1 MARFSDSAGL
11 PEEPATRLAPTA
23 RDVFFQQLI
32 VGGSHEGRAYLE
44 LPLKAA
50 LVGGAKSAEERRAS
64 WDTFFAR
71 VLREEP
77 PQFGGSVP
85 VPYWG
90 DFAYRKADWR
100 SVADA
105 VGVRVGDVLRVRT
118 PSADGSVRVVR
129 YAIHFGSHSSSN
141 LLLAVAQP
149 LDGFRMGRT
158 EFLVAASQLPGCEKR
173 CTKPSRTPDQTT
185 LAKIRTIIST
195 GAKIP
200 QRQPITE
207 IRAFEGRFTRLA
219 RQYVVY
225 ANFGTDPDGSLV
237 GFWRTMV
244 LDSDLSVIAVVGE
257 NEYSHIVP
265 WAVGDVDG
273 DGLDEIWVG
282 LVGYEGRQAG
292 LMYWGGVGL
301 DSFRM
306 ITNTYNGL

>member
-1 MARFSDSAGL
+1 
-11 PEEPATRLAPTA
+11 
-23 RDVFFQQLI
+23 
-32 VGGSHEGRAYLE
+32 
-44 LPLKAA
+44 
-50 LVGGAKSAEERRAS
+50 
-64 WDTFFAR
+64 
-71 VLREEP
+71 
-77 PQFGGSVP
+77 
-85 VPYWG
+85 
-90 DFAYRKADWR
+90 
-100 SVADA
+100 
-105 VGVRVGDVLRVRT
+105 
-118 PSADGSVRVVR
+118 VVR
-129 YAIHFGSHSSSN
+129 YAIHFGSN

-158 EFLVAASQLPGCEKR
+158 EFLVAAPQLPACQKR
-173 CTKPSRTPDQTT
+173 CTPSRTPDRTT

-200 QRQPITE
+200 QRQQIAE

-257 NEYSHIVP
+257 NEYSHVVP
-265 WAVGDVDG
+265 RAVGDVDG

-282 LVGYEGRQAG
+282 LDGYEGRQAG
-292 LMYWGGVGL
+292 LMYWEGVGL